1 MLTCVFISWKY
12 ERVNIHVTDF
22 SQRET
27 DAEGHIL
34 SPSLGMLFGVALALL
49 SLSEDVL

>member
-1 MLTCVFISWKY
+1 MLTCVFITWKY

-22 SQRET
+22 YQQGT

-34 SPSLGMLFGVALALL
+34 FSFPGEVVWVALALF